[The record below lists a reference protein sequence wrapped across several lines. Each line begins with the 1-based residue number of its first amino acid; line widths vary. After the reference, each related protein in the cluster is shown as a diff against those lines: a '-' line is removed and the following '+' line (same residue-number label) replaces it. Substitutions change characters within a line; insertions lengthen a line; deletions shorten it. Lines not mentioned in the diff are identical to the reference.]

1 MKFRSYYFI
10 LTNSKS
16 HKAEVRGRDTVTEC
30 NWFKLVHQIKHHR
43 LTLNTNTLM
52 MMMMMM
58 ISKQFIIKYKM
69 LLIPS
74 RWQHFPN
81 TRICFFQPSNQISGS
96 KYPDHSNQT
105 TKSESDSSNQLQSCL
120 RGLILVGTFL
130 RCSKAWRQT
139 ELHWEQNYFNLNPN
153 VW

>member
-16 HKAEVRGRDTVTEC
+16 RKAEVRGQDTVTE
-30 NWFKLVHQIKHHR
+30 
-43 LTLNTNTLM
+43 
-52 MMMMMM
+52 
-58 ISKQFIIKYKM
+58 
-69 LLIPS
+69 
-74 RWQHFPN
+74 WQHFPN